1 MSYILDAI
9 KKAEKQRQIERIPT
23 LETALTAES
32 RSSDRGLLGWVFMWL
47 LVSILVALAIAY
59 REPLA
64 LEVRSVATS
73 AGQAFTNLGSVF
85 SGAKDGEEVISAEKQ
100 AEETNTQSETDGQV
114 AVDSVVN
121 TSTATQPKVTGSVE
135 SAIVAPVELEVA
147 ISAISYS
154 TNKDKRFIMSGP
166 NILREGDR
174 ISGYE
179 IREIRK
185 QSVLLDVG
193 GVPREVRP

>member
-1 MSYILDAI
+1 MA
-9 KKAEKQRQIERIPT
+9 
-23 LETALTAES
+23 TA
-32 RSSDRGLLGWVFMWL
+32 
-47 LVSILVALAIAY
+47 
-59 REPLA
+59 
-64 LEVRSVATS
+64 
-73 AGQAFTNLGSVF
+73 AGQIKTGSLCRSERVAKYNRLLKIELDLAANAVYPGLRAFTNLGSVF
-85 SGAKDGEEVISAEKQ
+85 SVAKDGEEVISAEKQ